1 MQVNTKDINA
11 SRFVKKLKKIKE
23 AKKGDILPSIT
34 WPSPC
39 YAHTQIKTHHS
50 CSCVQYNHCTMHLY
64 SVKITTCYKNI
75 THLILCSIQ
84 ISSNCTI
91 ENFSHSIETLLHF
104 HAWTI
109 GPWRKWNSAYTV
121 WILEL
126 PYTTTSTSQTHAVP
140 WQHTYNMWHKQ
151 RSFDVPCSVKAME
164 SLFFFIFLFVF

>member
-1 MQVNTKDINA
+1 
-11 SRFVKKLKKIKE
+11 
-23 AKKGDILPSIT
+23 
-34 WPSPC
+34 
-39 YAHTQIKTHHS
+39 
-50 CSCVQYNHCTMHLY
+50 MHLY

-91 ENFSHSIETLLHF
+91 ENFSHSVETLLHF

-126 PYTTTSTSQTHAVP
+126 PYTTTSTSQSHAVP
-140 WQHTYNMWHKQ
+140 WQHTYNMWRKQ
-151 RSFDVPCSVKAME
+151 WSFDVPCSVKAME
-164 SLFFFIFLFVF
+164 SLFFFIFFVCFLTAVQFSDKMMKRLKSGYNSCTLELGWRHFSQNHGQYSYVHHHQQSSLFL